1 MKFTGITDEE
11 QLNLA
16 LLLGRTASYI
26 STHGNYDLVAQ
37 REEKS
42 LEVKTRFL
50 KKEDDRVLDLMSQFA
65 STYRDQGSL
74 TKAEEM
80 EVEIVAIRKK
90 VHGTVHLETLNG
102 MTKLALT
109 YNHQGQFEKIVDLL
123 MKVLRT
129 IKRVFGPEYR
139 QTLMIMENLGLKY
152 DPPEIV

>member
-1 MKFTGITDEE
+1 
-11 QLNLA
+11 
-16 LLLGRTASYI
+16 
-26 STHGNYDLVAQ
+26 
-37 REEKS
+37 
-42 LEVKTRFL
+42 
-50 KKEDDRVLDLMSQFA
+50 
-65 STYRDQGSL
+65 
-74 TKAEEM
+74 M